1 MGIKREAITVRTEI
15 IAVGTELLLG
25 EIVNTDAPMIAQGL
39 AELGIGVYFQTVCGD
54 NPDRLKSVLEVA
66 KQRADLIITTGGL
79 GPTADDLTKETI
91 AAAFGKGLVR
101 DEESM
106 ARLREHFKGRTMTKN
121 NEKQADVPEGC
132 TVFQNDWGTAPA
144 CAFEGEG
151 CLVIMLP
158 GPPRECRP
166 LFREKVM
173 PFLEKRRGGAL
184 CSRYVKVFGM
194 GESEMASRLSRQ
206 MDTWENPTA
215 APYAKE
221 GECLVRITAMGKDK
235 EEAFAMTEPAVR
247 EVRQV
252 LGDVVYGVDADSL
265 EQVVVQEMT
274 ARGLTL
280 ATAESCTGGLMG
292 KRITDVPGASACYL
306 GGVVS
311 YQNEVKENL
320 LGVRHETLITK
331 GAVSEDTACQMAEGV
346 RKALGAD
353 IGISTTGVAGPGGG
367 TPEKPVGLI
376 YVGISTK
383 DKTWAVR
390 ILRPRQSRE
399 SLRRLASSTAFD
411 LVRRHLEG
419 LDNA

>member
-1 MGIKREAITVRTEI
+1 MRTEI

-54 NPDRLKSVLEVA
+54 NSDRLKSVLEVA

-91 AAAFGKGLVR
+91 AAAFGKSLVR
-101 DEESM
+101 DEEAM
-106 ARLREHFKGRTMTKN
+106 TRMRENFKGRTMTKN

-158 GPPRECRP
+158 GPPRECTP

-221 GECLVRITAMGKDK
+221 GECLVRITAMGKNK

-252 LGDVVYGVDADSL
+252 LGDVVYGVDVDSL

-320 LGVRHETLITK
+320 LGVCHETLITK
-331 GAVSEDTACQMAEGV
+331 GAVSEETACQMAEGV

>member
-1 MGIKREAITVRTEI
+1 MRTEI

-158 GPPRECRP
+158 GPPRECTP

-252 LGDVVYGVDADSL
+252 LGDVVYGVDVDSL

-331 GAVSEDTACQMAEGV
+331 GVVSEDTACQMAEGV

>member
-1 MGIKREAITVRTEI
+1 MRTEI

-158 GPPRECRP
+158 GPPRECTP

-221 GECLVRITAMGKDK
+221 GECLVRITAMGKNR

-252 LGDVVYGVDADSL
+252 LGDVVYGVDVDSL

-311 YQNEVKENL
+311 YHNEVKENL
-320 LGVRHETLITK
+320 LGVRHETLISK

-376 YVGISTK
+376 YVGISTG

-399 SLRRLASSTAFD
+399 NLRRLASSTAFD

>member
-1 MGIKREAITVRTEI
+1 MRTEI

-121 NEKQADVPEGC
+121 NEKQADVPEGS

-158 GPPRECRP
+158 GPPRECTP

-252 LGDVVYGVDADSL
+252 LGDVVYGVDVDSL

-320 LGVRHETLITK
+320 LGVRHETLMTK

-376 YVGISTK
+376 YVGISTG
-383 DKTWAVR
+383 DRTWAVR

>member
-1 MGIKREAITVRTEI
+1 MRTEI

-158 GPPRECRP
+158 GPPRECTP

-252 LGDVVYGVDADSL
+252 LGDVVYGVDVDSL

-320 LGVRHETLITK
+320 LGVRHETLMTK

-376 YVGISTK
+376 YVGISTG
-383 DKTWAVR
+383 DRTWAVR

>member
-1 MGIKREAITVRTEI
+1 MRTEI

-121 NEKQADVPEGC
+121 NEKQADVPEGS

-158 GPPRECRP
+158 GPPRECTP

-252 LGDVVYGVDADSL
+252 LGDVVYGVDVDSL

-320 LGVRHETLITK
+320 LGVRHETLMTK

-376 YVGISTK
+376 YVGISTG

-399 SLRRLASSTAFD
+399 NLRRLASSTAFD

>member
-1 MGIKREAITVRTEI
+1 MRTEI

-54 NPDRLKSVLEVA
+54 NPQRLESVLEVA
-66 KQRADLIITTGGL
+66 KKRADLIITTGGL

-91 AAAFGKGLVR
+91 AAAFGKRLVR

-121 NEKQADVPEGC
+121 NEKQADMPEGC

-158 GPPRECRP
+158 GPPRECTP

-206 MDTWENPTA
+206 MATWENPTA

-221 GECLVRITAMGKDK
+221 GECLVRITAMGKTK
-235 EEAFAMTEPAVR
+235 EEAFALTEPAVR

-265 EQVVVQEMT
+265 EQVVVQQMT

-306 GGVVS
+306 GGVVA
-311 YQNEVKENL
+311 YQNAVKENL

-331 GAVSEDTACQMAEGV
+331 GAVSEETACQMAQGV

-376 YVGISTK
+376 YVGISAG

-399 SLRRLASSTAFD
+399 GLRRLASSTAFD

>member
-1 MGIKREAITVRTEI
+1 MRTEI

-91 AAAFGKGLVR
+91 AAAFGKSLVR

-121 NEKQADVPEGC
+121 NEKRADVPEGC

-158 GPPRECRP
+158 GPPRECTP

-206 MDTWENPTA
+206 MDTWETPTA

-252 LGDVVYGVDADSL
+252 LGDVVYGVDVDSL

-383 DKTWAVR
+383 EKTWAVR

>member
-1 MGIKREAITVRTEI
+1 MRTEI

-158 GPPRECRP
+158 GPPRECTP

-194 GESEMASRLSRQ
+194 GESEMSSRLSRQ

-252 LGDVVYGVDADSL
+252 LGDVVYGVDVDSL

>member
-1 MGIKREAITVRTEI
+1 MRTEI

-151 CLVIMLP
+151 YLVIMLP

-235 EEAFAMTEPAVR
+235 EKAFAMTEPAVR

-252 LGDVVYGVDADSL
+252 LGGVVYGVDVDSL

-383 DKTWAVR
+383 DKTWVVR

>member
-1 MGIKREAITVRTEI
+1 MRTEI

-121 NEKQADVPEGC
+121 NEKQADVPEGS

-158 GPPRECRP
+158 GPPRECTP

-221 GECLVRITAMGKDK
+221 GECLVRITAMGKNK

-252 LGDVVYGVDADSL
+252 LGDVVYGVDVDSL

-376 YVGISTK
+376 YVGISTG

>member
-1 MGIKREAITVRTEI
+1 MRTEI

-91 AAAFGKGLVR
+91 AAAFGKSLVR

-106 ARLREHFKGRTMTKN
+106 ARLRENFKGRTMTKN

-158 GPPRECRP
+158 GPPRECTP

-194 GESEMASRLSRQ
+194 GESEMASCLSRQ

-221 GECLVRITAMGKDK
+221 GECLVRITAMGKNK

-252 LGDVVYGVDADSL
+252 LGDVVYGVDVDSL

-280 ATAESCTGGLMG
+280 GTAESCTGGLMG

-419 LDNA
+419 IDHA

>member
-1 MGIKREAITVRTEI
+1 MRTEI

-158 GPPRECRP
+158 GPPRECTP

-221 GECLVRITAMGKDK
+221 GECLVRITAMGKNK

-252 LGDVVYGVDADSL
+252 LGDVVYGVDVDSL

-383 DKTWAVR
+383 DRTWAVR

-419 LDNA
+419 IDHA

>member
-1 MGIKREAITVRTEI
+1 MRTEI

-158 GPPRECRP
+158 GPPRECTP

-411 LVRRHLEG
+411 LVRRNLEG

>member
-1 MGIKREAITVRTEI
+1 MRTEI

-158 GPPRECRP
+158 GPPRECTP

-252 LGDVVYGVDADSL
+252 LGDVVYGVDVDSL

-320 LGVRHETLITK
+320 LGVRHETLISK
-331 GAVSEDTACQMAEGV
+331 GAVSEETACQMAQGV

>member
-1 MGIKREAITVRTEI
+1 MRTEI

-106 ARLREHFKGRTMTKN
+106 ARLREHFKGRTMTQN
-121 NEKQADVPEGC
+121 NEKQADVPEGS

-158 GPPRECRP
+158 GPPRECTP

-252 LGDVVYGVDADSL
+252 LGDVVYGVDVDSL

-320 LGVRHETLITK
+320 LGVRHETLMTK

-383 DKTWAVR
+383 DRTWAVR

-399 SLRRLASSTAFD
+399 NLRRLASSTAFD

>member
-1 MGIKREAITVRTEI
+1 MRTEI

-235 EEAFAMTEPAVR
+235 EKAFAMTEPAVR

-252 LGDVVYGVDADSL
+252 LGGVVYGVDVDSL

-331 GAVSEDTACQMAEGV
+331 GVVSEDTACQMAEGV

>member
-1 MGIKREAITVRTEI
+1 MRTEI

-158 GPPRECRP
+158 GPPRECTP

-252 LGDVVYGVDADSL
+252 LGDVVYGVDVDSL

-320 LGVRHETLITK
+320 LGVRHETLVTK

-383 DKTWAVR
+383 DRTWAVR

-419 LDNA
+419 VDHA

>member
-1 MGIKREAITVRTEI
+1 MRTEI

-106 ARLREHFKGRTMTKN
+106 ARLREHFKGRTMTQN
-121 NEKQADVPEGC
+121 NEKQADVPEGS

-158 GPPRECRP
+158 GPPRECTP

-194 GESEMASRLSRQ
+194 GESEMASRLSSQ

-252 LGDVVYGVDADSL
+252 LGDVVYGVDVDSL

-320 LGVRHETLITK
+320 LGVRHETLISK

-376 YVGISTK
+376 YVGISTG
-383 DKTWAVR
+383 DRTWAVR

-419 LDNA
+419 IDHA

>member
-1 MGIKREAITVRTEI
+1 MRTEI

-106 ARLREHFKGRTMTKN
+106 ASLREHFKGRTMTKN

-151 CLVIMLP
+151 CLVVMLP
-158 GPPRECRP
+158 GPPRECTP

-252 LGDVVYGVDADSL
+252 LGDVVYGVDVDSL

>member
-1 MGIKREAITVRTEI
+1 MRTEI

-158 GPPRECRP
+158 GPPRECTP

-390 ILRPRQSRE
+390 ILRLRQSRE

>member
-1 MGIKREAITVRTEI
+1 MRTEI

-91 AAAFGKGLVR
+91 AAAFGKSLVR
-101 DEESM
+101 GEESM

-158 GPPRECRP
+158 GPPRECTP

-206 MDTWENPTA
+206 MDTWETPTA

-252 LGDVVYGVDADSL
+252 LGDVVYGVDVDSL

-383 DKTWAVR
+383 EKTWAVR

>member
-1 MGIKREAITVRTEI
+1 MRTEI

-158 GPPRECRP
+158 GPPRECTP

-252 LGDVVYGVDADSL
+252 LGDVVYGVDVDSL

-320 LGVRHETLITK
+320 LGVRHETLMTK

-376 YVGISTK
+376 YVGISTG

-419 LDNA
+419 IDHA

>member
-1 MGIKREAITVRTEI
+1 MRTEI

-144 CAFEGEG
+144 WAFEGEG

-158 GPPRECRP
+158 GPPRECTP
-166 LFREKVM
+166 LFREKLM

-194 GESEMASRLSRQ
+194 GESEMASRLSSQ

-221 GECLVRITAMGKDK
+221 GECLVRITAMGEDK

-252 LGDVVYGVDADSL
+252 LGDVVYGVDVDSL

-399 SLRRLASSTAFD
+399 NLRRLASSTAFD

-419 LDNA
+419 IDHA

>member
-1 MGIKREAITVRTEI
+1 MRTEI

-106 ARLREHFKGRTMTKN
+106 ARLREYFKGRTMTQN
-121 NEKQADVPEGC
+121 NEKQADVPEGS

-158 GPPRECRP
+158 GPPRECTP

-221 GECLVRITAMGKDK
+221 GECLVRITAMGKNK

-252 LGDVVYGVDADSL
+252 LGDVVYGVDVDSL

-320 LGVRHETLITK
+320 LGVSHETLLSK
-331 GAVSEDTACQMAEGV
+331 GAVSEETACQMAEGV

-367 TPEKPVGLI
+367 TAEKPVGLI
-376 YVGISTK
+376 YVGINTK

-419 LDNA
+419 IDHA

>member
-1 MGIKREAITVRTEI
+1 MRTEI

-158 GPPRECRP
+158 GPPRECTP

-252 LGDVVYGVDADSL
+252 LGDVVYGVDVDSL

-320 LGVRHETLITK
+320 LGVRHETLMTK

-376 YVGISTK
+376 YVGISTG

-419 LDNA
+419 IDNA

>member
-1 MGIKREAITVRTEI
+1 MRTEI

-158 GPPRECRP
+158 GPPRECTP

-252 LGDVVYGVDADSL
+252 LGDVVYGVDVDSL

-274 ARGLTL
+274 ARSLTL

-331 GAVSEDTACQMAEGV
+331 GAVSEETACQMAEGV

>member
-1 MGIKREAITVRTEI
+1 MRTEI
-15 IAVGTELLLG
+15 IAVGTEFLLG

-235 EEAFAMTEPAVR
+235 EKAFAMTEPAVR

-252 LGDVVYGVDADSL
+252 LGDVVYGVDVDSL

-383 DKTWAVR
+383 DKTWVVR

>member
-1 MGIKREAITVRTEI
+1 MRTEI

-151 CLVIMLP
+151 CLVVMLP
-158 GPPRECRP
+158 GPPRECTP

-252 LGDVVYGVDADSL
+252 LGDVVYGVDVDSL

-311 YQNEVKENL
+311 YQNKVKENL
-320 LGVRHETLITK
+320 LRVRHETLITK

-390 ILRPRQSRE
+390 ILRPHQSRE

>member
-1 MGIKREAITVRTEI
+1 MRTEI

-106 ARLREHFKGRTMTKN
+106 ARLRENFKGRTMTKN

-158 GPPRECRP
+158 GPPRECTP

-194 GESEMASRLSRQ
+194 GESEMASCLSRQ

-221 GECLVRITAMGKDK
+221 GECLVRITAMGKNK

-252 LGDVVYGVDADSL
+252 LGDVVYGVDVDSL

-419 LDNA
+419 IDHA

>member
-1 MGIKREAITVRTEI
+1 MRTEI

-121 NEKQADVPEGC
+121 NEKQADVPEGS

-158 GPPRECRP
+158 GPPRECTP

-221 GECLVRITAMGKDK
+221 GECLVRITAMGKNK

-252 LGDVVYGVDADSL
+252 LGDVVYGVDVDSL

-320 LGVRHETLITK
+320 LGVRHETLMTK
-331 GAVSEDTACQMAEGV
+331 GAVSEDTACQMAQGV

-376 YVGISTK
+376 YVGISTG
-383 DKTWAVR
+383 DKTWAVH

-399 SLRRLASSTAFD
+399 NLRRLASSTAFD

>member
-1 MGIKREAITVRTEI
+1 MRTEI

-106 ARLREHFKGRTMTKN
+106 ARLRENFKGRTMTKN

-158 GPPRECRP
+158 GPPRECTP

-252 LGDVVYGVDADSL
+252 LGDVVYGVDVDSL

-320 LGVRHETLITK
+320 LGVRHETLMTK

-376 YVGISTK
+376 YVGISTG
-383 DKTWAVR
+383 DRTWAVR

-399 SLRRLASSTAFD
+399 NLRRLASSTAFD